1 MRPSQAPLLQHL
13 GRVLRV
19 QYHPIISERVPERWI
34 DLINYLN
41 EKERSPSPGL
51 PPRAKPKRQRA
62 VKRR

>member
-13 GRVLRV
+13 GKVLRV

-41 EKERSPSPGL
+41 EKERSPPQDL
-51 PPRAKPKRQRA
+51 PPKAKPERQRA
-62 VKRR
+62 SKRR

>member
-19 QYHPIISERVPERWI
+19 QYHPIVNERVPERWI

-41 EKERSPSPGL
+41 EKERSQPEVKPG
-51 PPRAKPKRQRA
+51 RQQSPKRQ
-62 VKRR
+62 